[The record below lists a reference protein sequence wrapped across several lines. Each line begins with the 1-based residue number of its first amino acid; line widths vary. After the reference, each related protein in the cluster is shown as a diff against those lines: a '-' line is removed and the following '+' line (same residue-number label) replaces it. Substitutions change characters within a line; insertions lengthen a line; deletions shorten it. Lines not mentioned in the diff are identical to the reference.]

1 MCTSQ
6 KYRIIDLRRAER
18 GRDRQQSFIYSDKNR
33 DVADV
38 YPFPRYLA
46 QQIPCRNCWE
56 CKVQKA
62 KEWAFRGMKE
72 AKEYEDNIMMTLT
85 YDDEHVQKTTYID
98 YDTGEI
104 KEALTLRVKDHQDF
118 MKRLR
123 KHFGKGIKSMIAGEY
138 GSNEEYIDFRGNRR
152 IATERPHY
160 HIICFNLK
168 VDDLKFFKMKK
179 CEWSSEKNALYT
191 SKTISKIWGMGDVQL
206 NEVNYETSAY
216 VARYTTKKL
225 YGDEAVEKYDER
237 GRQVPY
243 LATSRRPGLGYKFFQ
258 EHKQEYIEGKTFYI
272 KSKKGLQEINKL
284 EYFDKLLE
292 KEDPEAMAK
301 IKDRRMQQAI
311 ENWKAISEKI
321 DIPKHQYIA
330 NREYA
335 NNQKFRKLT
344 RRLG

>member
-6 KYRIIDLRRAER
+6 KFRIVDLRRAER
-18 GRDRQQSFIYSDKNR
+18 GRDRQQSFIYSNKNH
-33 DVADV
+33 DVNDLF
-38 YPFPRYLA
+38 PFPRYLV
-46 QQIPCRNCWE
+46 QQIPCRHCWE
-56 CKVQKA
+56 CKIQKA

-72 AKEYEDNIMMTLT
+72 AQEYEDNIMMTLT
-85 YDDEHVQKTTYID
+85 YDNENVPKTTYID
-98 YDTGEI
+98 HETGEV
-104 KEALTLRVKDHQDF
+104 KQVYTLKIKDHQNF

-123 KHFGKGIKSMIAGEY
+123 YFYPDFEIKQMIAGEY
-138 GSNEEYIDFRGNRR
+138 GNNPMSGNHD
-152 IATERPHY
+152 EDRPHY
-160 HIICFNLK
+160 HIICYNLK
-168 VDDLKFFKMKK
+168 VDDLKFYKMKK

-191 SKTISKIWGMGDVQL
+191 SKTISKIWGKGDVLL

-225 YGDEAVEKYDER
+225 YGDEAKEKYDER

-258 EHKQEYIEGKTFYI
+258 EHKQEYIDGKTFYI

-301 IKDRRMQQAI
+301 IKARRMDQAI
-311 ENWKAISEKI
+311 QNWKDVSDKI
-321 DIPKHQYIA
+321 DIPKHQYIE

-335 NNQKFRKLT
+335 NNQKFRKLV